1 MDAQLTYTEIVKEL
15 LQSHA
20 RERSAIPDS
29 YESYVV
35 FDDTH
40 KRYLIIDSG
49 WQDDYYL
56 HTTPLHIDII
66 DNLIW
71 IRCDD
76 TEDGIA
82 TELID
87 AGIPKEK
94 IVLGFRH
101 PDIRFHTGLGPNRT
115 NTSQVSIP
123 A

>member
-1 MDAQLTYTEIVKEL
+1 MDTQLSYTKIIKKL
-15 LQSHA
+15 LQDHA
-20 RERSAIPDS
+20 QERSAMPDS
-29 YESYVV
+29 YESYVI
-35 FDDTH
+35 FDDAH
-40 KRYLIIDSG
+40 KRYIVIDSG

-66 DNLIW
+66 DRLIW
-71 IRCDD
+71 IQCDD

-82 TELID
+82 DELIR

-101 PDIRFHTGLGPNRT
+101 PDVRPHTGFGP
-115 NTSQVSIP
+115 SSIDTIQESVP